1 MSFKSR
7 NKAMKLTGLGAE
19 TGVGGGVALGAG
31 HKTSPW

>member
-1 MSFKSR
+1 MSFQSR
-7 NKAMKLTGLGAE
+7 GKTRKLTGLGAE